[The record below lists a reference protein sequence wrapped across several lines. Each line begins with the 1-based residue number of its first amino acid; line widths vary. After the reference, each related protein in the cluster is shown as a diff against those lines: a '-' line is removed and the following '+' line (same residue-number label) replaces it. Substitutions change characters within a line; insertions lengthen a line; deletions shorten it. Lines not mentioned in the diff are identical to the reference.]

1 MESINKVDDI
11 IRISKKMGIP
21 REWVKSIVNSYITYV
36 YNKVINGE
44 TVSFLRICDFRTKGY
59 IGNKETLGF
68 ISNEVAKELGY
79 SGLLVKSVLLYY
91 EDIIAS
97 DIKRYRRHV
106 INGLV
111 KIGIEET
118 YGNRLVITSSRSYTL
133 KGVPNL
139 VLSVRGSFKRKVG
152 V

>member
-1 MESINKVDDI
+1 MESLNKVDDI

-21 REWVKSIVNSYITYV
+21 KEWVKSIVNSYITYV

-59 IGNKETLGF
+59 IGNK
-68 ISNEVAKELGY
+68 
-79 SGLLVKSVLLYY
+79 
-91 EDIIAS
+91 
-97 DIKRYRRHV
+97 
-106 INGLV
+106 V